1 MGTLRRTV
9 GMCTTAPVG
18 HGACGSSPRARTTLR
33 DCARL
38 TALLLA
44 SLQFISSDSA
54 VSDYVDGTWT
64 SPQQD
69 DWPLVPVH
77 ATLTPDGRVLTFG
90 SNSGGQATGFFI
102 YDVWDPA
109 GGLDAGHVTLPNTT
123 GTDIF
128 CGTSLILPT
137 SSEILIAGGAN
148 WTGSE
153 VSKVGNNEST
163 IFNTGDET
171 LTRGAQMNRARW
183 YASAVPL
190 MDGEVYVQ
198 GGLHGEDFPEV
209 RELDGTF
216 RLLTGAPTGKYSA
229 YYPRNFIAPDGRLF
243 GFDTDDQM
251 FFVKTDGTGSIA
263 DAGRFDIE
271 LAGHPSTSVMYR
283 PGQILHISGK
293 NNHGTTIDID
303 GDTPVVRPA
312 ASLSSRRS
320 WANATV
326 LPNGRVL
333 VTGGSGEPNKLVD
346 VSNSAEMWDPETGK
360 WSVLASGLRPRL
372 YHSFALLLPDASV
385 LVGGGGASLESPVN
399 NLHSEV
405 YLPPYLYD
413 SSGGLAARPVIDS
426 APDMLEPGKPFRI
439 ETGAGGID
447 RVTLVGA
454 GAVTHGVNLQQRFV
468 ELEFSATGDAVSAQM
483 PRRAGETPPGYYLL
497 FVLDRAGTPSHAKIV
512 RVSVAGASPPP
523 PAPSPEGGGGAT
535 GLELL
540 VMLGFINAIAHEK
553 RRAASCSLVTTA

>member
-1 MGTLRRTV
+1 
-9 GMCTTAPVG
+9 MCTTGPLG
-18 HGACGSSPRARTTLR
+18 HGASDFARRARITVR
-33 DCARL
+33 DRVRL

-54 VSDYVDGTWT
+54 ISDYVDGTWT

-109 GGLDAGHVTLPNTT
+109 AGLDAGHVTLPNTT

-163 IFNTGDET
+163 IFNSGDDT
-171 LTRGAQMNRARW
+171 LTRGEQMNRARW

-209 RELDGTF
+209 RERDGTF
-216 RLLTGAPTGKYSA
+216 RLLTGAPTGRYSA

-243 GFDTDDQM
+243 GFDTDGQM
-251 FFVKTDGTGSIA
+251 FFVETDGIGSIA
-263 DAGRFDIE
+263 DAGQFDIA

-283 PGQILHISGK
+283 PGQILQISGK
-293 NNHGTTIDID
+293 NNRAITIDID

-312 ASLSSRRS
+312 GSLSTRRS

-333 VTGGSGEPNKLVD
+333 VTGGSGEPNKLVG
-346 VSNSAEMWDPETGK
+346 VNNSAEMWDPETGK

-399 NLHSEV
+399 NLHSEI
-405 YLPPYLYD
+405 YFPPYLYE
-413 SSGGLAARPVIDS
+413 SSGGLAARPVIES
-426 APDMLEPGKPFRI
+426 APDVLEPGQPFQI
-439 ETGAGGID
+439 KTGADGID
-447 RVTLVGA
+447 RVTLLGA
-454 GAVTHGVNLQQRFV
+454 GAVTHGVNLQQRFI
-468 ELEFSATGDAVSAQM
+468 ELEFSATGDSISAQM
-483 PRRAGETPPGYYLL
+483 PGRAGETPPGYYLL
-497 FVLDRAGTPSHAKIV
+497 FVLDRAGTPSRAKIV
-512 RVSVAGASPPP
+512 QVSVAGASPPPSPP

-535 GLELL
+535 GLEWL
-540 VMLGFINAIAHEK
+540 VMLGLINAIVQEK
-553 RRAASCSLVTTA
+553 RNAARCSLVTTA